1 MIMPLLFIL
10 NPVHFMVFFP
20 AKVRIPALLLSVLFL
35 CLPAYASNQTA
46 LVQLVEYVGAD
57 YINAVV
63 EGEIVSP
70 EEYAEMEEFTA
81 LLAEGVAQLPDA
93 DGKQDLQRQAEALQ
107 QAVTDKAGEPRIKT
121 LAQSIRATLVSVY
134 GIPVSPKAAP
144 DLDRAATLYQTQCA
158 ACHGPE
164 GRGDGPAGAAMEPA
178 PTDFTDQA
186 RYNGRSLLGLHTTIT
201 QGVDGT
207 GMAAY
212 GDTLSDEDRWALA
225 FYVGAKAVSD
235 KMAETG
241 KTAFNR
247 IPGMKTS
254 LSLDTLV
261 AQAPEDVLKE
271 QGEQAYAALGY
282 LRRQPSALFNQ
293 NRFIALSDARLKE
306 AGQAYANGDRQR
318 ARSAALSAYLD
329 GFEMIEQQL
338 AAVDGDLMRR
348 AETDFMAV
356 REAIDRNQGAER
368 VSERV
373 ATARTS
379 LAEAAE
385 ALSGDGL
392 SPAATFS
399 ASFFILFREGL
410 EALLVVAALL
420 TFTRKANATNAT
432 RHIHLG
438 WMAALLAGGLTW
450 YAANSLITFSG
461 ASREMTEGVAGV
473 VAALILF
480 YVGFWMHS
488 NSNSQK
494 WLGYIR
500 NKVDDALGS
509 GTVWVLTFVAFI
521 SVYREI
527 FETILFYQA
536 LWSQVTSATQ
546 AFLFYGIAAAVASLA
561 VVCVLFFRV
570 GMRLP
575 LSLFFR
581 VTSLV
586 LLVLSVVLLGRGI
599 AALQEAGV
607 LSAYYLG
614 VPTIE
619 WLGFFPTVQGVAA
632 QVLAVLLGVVLWLR
646 GNHRQEGR

>member
-1 MIMPLLFIL
+1 
-10 NPVHFMVFFP
+10 MVVALPKARF
-20 AKVRIPALLLSVLFL
+20 RALLIACLFL
-35 CLPAYASNQTA
+35 CLPAFANNQTA

-63 EGEIVSP
+63 DGDIVSP

-93 DGKQDLQRQAEALQ
+93 DGKQGLQDQADALQ
-107 QAVTDKAGEPRIKT
+107 QAVADKAGEPRIKE
-121 LAQSIRATLVSVY
+121 LAQSIRATLVTVY
-134 GIPVSPKAAP
+134 GIPVSPKSAP
-144 DLDRAATLYQTQCA
+144 DLARAAELYQSQCA
-158 ACHGPE
+158 ACHGAD

-178 PTDFTDQA
+178 PTDFTEVA

-212 GDTLSDEDRWALA
+212 GDTLSDEDRWSLA

-235 KMAETG
+235 GMAESG
-241 KTAFNR
+241 KLAFNQ
-247 IPGMKTS
+247 IPGMKSALT
-254 LSLDTLV
+254 LDTLV

-271 QGEQAYAALGY
+271 QGKQAHAALGY
-282 LRRQPSALFNQ
+282 LRREPSALFNE
-293 NRFIALSDARLKE
+293 NRFIALSDERLKE
-306 AGQAYANGDRQR
+306 AEQAYRDDDRQA
-318 ARSAALSAYLD
+318 ARTAALSAYLD
-329 GFEMIEQQL
+329 GFEMVEQQL
-338 AAVDGDLMRR
+338 AAVDGDLMRQ
-348 AETDFMAV
+348 AEADFMAV
-356 REAIDRNQGAER
+356 REAIDRSRETDI

-373 ATARTS
+373 ATARAS
-379 LAEAAE
+379 LSQAAD

-392 SPAATFS
+392 NPAATFS
-399 ASFFILFREGL
+399 SSFFILFREGL

-420 TFTRKANATNAT
+420 TFTRKANAVSAT

-438 WMAALLAGGLTW
+438 WIAALVAGGLTW

-473 VAALILF
+473 IAALILF

-536 LWSQVTSATQ
+536 LWSQVTASTQ
-546 AFLFYGIAAAVASLA
+546 SFLFYGIGAAVLALA
-561 VVCVLFFRV
+561 VVCFLFFRI
-570 GMRLP
+570 GMKLP

-607 LSAYYLG
+607 LHAYYLG

-619 WLGFFPTVQGVAA
+619 WLGFFPTVQGVVA
-632 QVLAVLLGVVLWLR
+632 QVAAVVLGVVLWLR
-646 GNHRQEGR
+646 GNRQT

>member
-1 MIMPLLFIL
+1 MTAVPALGRLAAVLTSLLF
-10 NPVHFMVFFP
+10 
-20 AKVRIPALLLSVLFL
+20 LS
-35 CLPAYASNQTA
+35 LPAFASNQTA

-63 EGEIVSP
+63 DGDIVSP
-70 EEYAEMEEFTA
+70 EEYAEMEEFTS

-93 DGKQDLQRQAEALQ
+93 DGKQGLQDQADALQ
-107 QAVTDKAGEPRIKT
+107 QAVVDKADEPRIKE
-121 LAQSIRATLVSVY
+121 LAQSIRATLVTVY
-134 GIPVSPKAAP
+134 GIPVSPKSAP
-144 DLDRAATLYQTQCA
+144 DLVRAGELYQAQCA
-158 ACHGPE
+158 ACHGAE
-164 GRGDGPAGAAMEPA
+164 GRGDGPAGVALEPA
-178 PTDFTDQA
+178 PTDFTEVA
-186 RYNGRSLLGLHTTIT
+186 RYDGRSLLGLHTTIT

-235 KMAETG
+235 DMAETG
-241 KTAFNR
+241 KAAFNQ
-247 IPGMKTS
+247 IPCMKTS
-254 LSLDTLV
+254 LTLDTLV

-282 LRRQPSALFNQ
+282 LRREPSALFNE
-293 NRFIALSDARLKE
+293 NRFIALSDERLKE
-306 AGQAYANGDRQR
+306 AEQAYRNNDRQAAR
-318 ARSAALSAYLD
+318 AAALSAYLD

-348 AETDFMAV
+348 AEADFMAV
-356 REAIDRNQGAER
+356 REAIDRSREADI

-373 ATARTS
+373 ATARAA
-379 LAEAAE
+379 LADAE
-385 ALSGDGL
+385 DALSGDGL

-420 TFTRKANATNAT
+420 TFTHKANAASAT

-438 WMAALLAGGLTW
+438 WTAALVAGGLTW
-450 YAANSLITFSG
+450 YVANSLITFSG

-488 NSNSQK
+488 NSHSQK

-509 GTVWVLTFVAFI
+509 GTVWVLTFVSFI

-536 LWSQVTSATQ
+536 LWSQVTAATQ
-546 AFLFYGIAAAVASLA
+546 SFLFYGIGAAVLALA
-561 VVCVLFFRV
+561 VVCFLFFRI
-570 GMRLP
+570 GMKLP

-607 LSAYYLG
+607 LNAYYLG

-619 WLGFFPTVQGVAA
+619 WLGFFPTVQGVLA
-632 QVLAVLLGVVLWLR
+632 QAVAVLLGVVLWVR
-646 GNHRQEGR
+646 GSKQQA

>member
-1 MIMPLLFIL
+1 MTAVPALGRLAAVLTSLLFL
-10 NPVHFMVFFP
+10 SL
-20 AKVRIPALLLSVLFL
+20 PAL
-35 CLPAYASNQTA
+35 ANNQTA

-63 EGEIVSP
+63 DGEIVSP

-81 LLAEGVAQLPDA
+81 LLAEGVVQLPDA
-93 DGKQDLQRQAEALQ
+93 DGKQGLQDQADALQ
-107 QAVTDKAGEPRIKT
+107 QAVIDKAAEPRIKE
-121 LAQSIRATLVSVY
+121 LAQSIRATLVTVY

-144 DLDRAATLYQTQCA
+144 DLERAAELYQTQCA
-158 ACHGPE
+158 ACHGAE

-178 PTDFTDQA
+178 PTDFTEVA

-212 GDTLSDEDRWALA
+212 GDTLSDKDRWALA

-235 KMAETG
+235 EMAETG
-241 KTAFNR
+241 KAAFNR

-254 LSLDTLV
+254 LTLDTLV

-282 LRRQPSALFNQ
+282 LRREPSALFNE
-293 NRFIALSDARLKE
+293 NRFIALSDERLKE
-306 AGQAYANGDRQR
+306 AELAYRNGDGQA

-348 AETDFMAV
+348 AEADFMAV
-356 REAIDRNQGAER
+356 REAIDRSHDADI

-373 ATARTS
+373 ATARAS
-379 LAEAAE
+379 LAEAAD

-420 TFTRKANATNAT
+420 TFTRKANAVSAT

-438 WMAALLAGGLTW
+438 WIAALVAGGLTW

-488 NSNSQK
+488 NSHSQK

-509 GTVWVLTFVAFI
+509 GTIWVLTFVSFI

-536 LWSQVTSATQ
+536 LWSQVTAATQ
-546 AFLFYGIAAAVASLA
+546 AFLFYGIGVAVAALA
-561 VVCVLFFRV
+561 LVCFLFFRI
-570 GMRLP
+570 GMTLP

-607 LSAYYLG
+607 LNAYYLG

-619 WLGFFPTVQGVAA
+619 WLGFFPTMQGVMA

-646 GNHRQEGR
+646 GNKQQA

>member
-1 MIMPLLFIL
+1 MIMPLLFIV

-35 CLPAYASNQTA
+35 CLPAFASNQTA

-63 EGEIVSP
+63 DGDIVSP

-81 LLAEGVAQLPDA
+81 LLAQGVAQLPAA
-93 DGKQDLQRQAEALQ
+93 DGKQDLQDKADALQ
-107 QAVTDKAGEPRIKT
+107 RAVIDKAVEPRIKELT
-121 LAQSIRATLVSVY
+121 QSIRATLVTVY

-144 DLDRAATLYQTQCA
+144 DLERAAELYQTQCA
-158 ACHGPE
+158 ACHGAE
-164 GRGDGPAGAAMEPA
+164 GRGDG
-178 PTDFTDQA
+178 
-186 RYNGRSLLGLHTTIT
+186 
-201 QGVDGT
+201 
-207 GMAAY
+207 
-212 GDTLSDEDRWALA
+212 
-225 FYVGAKAVSD
+225 
-235 KMAETG
+235 
-241 KTAFNR
+241 
-247 IPGMKTS
+247 
-254 LSLDTLV
+254 
-261 AQAPEDVLKE
+261 
-271 QGEQAYAALGY
+271 
-282 LRRQPSALFNQ
+282 
-293 NRFIALSDARLKE
+293 
-306 AGQAYANGDRQR
+306 
-318 ARSAALSAYLD
+318 LSAYLD

-338 AAVDGDLMRR
+338 AAVDGDLMRV
-348 AETDFMAV
+348 AEADFMAV

-420 TFTRKANATNAT
+420 TFTRKANAVSAT

-438 WMAALLAGGLTW
+438 WIAALVAGGLTW
-450 YAANSLITFSG
+450 YAANSLVTFSG

-494 WLGYIR
+494 WMGYIR
-500 NKVDDALGS
+500 SKVDDALGS

-646 GNHRQEGR
+646 GNHRQQGR

>member
-1 MIMPLLFIL
+1 MTAVPALGRLAAVLTSLLFL
-10 NPVHFMVFFP
+10 SL
-20 AKVRIPALLLSVLFL
+20 PAL
-35 CLPAYASNQTA
+35 ANNQTA

-63 EGEIVSP
+63 DGEIVSP

-81 LLAEGVAQLPDA
+81 LLAEGVVQLPDA
-93 DGKQDLQRQAEALQ
+93 DGKQGLQDQADALQ
-107 QAVTDKAGEPRIKT
+107 QAVIDKAAEPRIKE
-121 LAQSIRATLVSVY
+121 LAQSIRATLVTVY

-144 DLDRAATLYQTQCA
+144 DLERAAELYQTQCA
-158 ACHGPE
+158 ACHGAE

-178 PTDFTDQA
+178 PTDFTEVA

-212 GDTLSDEDRWALA
+212 GDTLSDKDRWALA

-235 KMAETG
+235 EMAETG
-241 KTAFNR
+241 KAAFNR
-247 IPGMKTS
+247 IPGMKAS
-254 LSLDTLV
+254 LTLDTLV

-282 LRRQPSALFNQ
+282 LRREPSALFNE
-293 NRFIALSDARLKE
+293 NRFIALSDERLKE
-306 AGQAYANGDRQR
+306 AGLAYRNGDGQA

-348 AETDFMAV
+348 AEADFMAV
-356 REAIDRNQGAER
+356 REAIDRSHEADI

-373 ATARTS
+373 ATARAS
-379 LAEAAE
+379 LAEAAD

-420 TFTRKANATNAT
+420 TFTRKANAVSAT

-438 WMAALLAGGLTW
+438 WIAALVAGGLTW

-488 NSNSQK
+488 NSHSQK

-509 GTVWVLTFVAFI
+509 GTIWVLTFVSFI

-536 LWSQVTSATQ
+536 LWSQVTTATQ
-546 AFLFYGIAAAVASLA
+546 AFLFYGIGAAVAALA
-561 VVCVLFFRV
+561 LVCFLFFRI
-570 GMRLP
+570 GMKLP

-607 LSAYYLG
+607 LNAYYLG

-619 WLGFFPTVQGVAA
+619 WLGFFPTMQGVVA

-646 GNHRQEGR
+646 GNKQQA

>member
-1 MIMPLLFIL
+1 MAAVPIPVRLAAVLISIFFL
-10 NPVHFMVFFP
+10 NSP
-20 AKVRIPALLLSVLFL
+20 AF
-35 CLPAYASNQTA
+35 ASNQTA

-63 EGEIVSP
+63 DGDIVSP

-81 LLAEGVAQLPDA
+81 LLAQGVAQLPAA
-93 DGKQDLQRQAEALQ
+93 DGKQDLQDKADALQRAVIDKAAEA
-107 QAVTDKAGEPRIKT
+107 RIKELT
-121 LAQSIRATLVSVY
+121 QSIRATLVTVY

-144 DLDRAATLYQTQCA
+144 DLERAAELYQTQCA
-158 ACHGPE
+158 ACHGAE
-164 GRGDGPAGAAMEPA
+164 GRGDGPAGAALEPA
-178 PTDFTDQA
+178 PTNFTEVT

-207 GMAAY
+207 GMGAY
-212 GDTLSDEDRWALA
+212 SDTLSDKDRWALA
-225 FYVGAKAVSD
+225 FFVGAKAVSD
-235 KMAETG
+235 EMAETG
-241 KTAFNR
+241 KTAFNQ

-254 LSLDTLV
+254 LTLDTLV

-282 LRRQPSALFNQ
+282 LRREPSALFNK
-293 NRFIALSDARLKE
+293 NRYIALSDERLQE
-306 AGQAYANGDRQR
+306 AESAYRSGDRQAAR
-318 ARSAALSAYLD
+318 AAALSAYLD

-338 AAVDGDLMRR
+338 AAVDGDLMRL
-348 AETDFMAV
+348 AEADFMAV
-356 REAIDRNQGAER
+356 REAIDRNRAADT

-373 ATARTS
+373 TAARAS
-379 LAEAAE
+379 LSKAAD

-420 TFTRKANATNAT
+420 TFTRKANAVSAT

-438 WMAALLAGGLTW
+438 WIAALLAGGLTW

-494 WLGYIR
+494 WMGYIR
-500 NKVDDALGS
+500 SKVDDALGS

-536 LWSQVTSATQ
+536 LWSQVTMVTQ
-546 AFLFYGIAAAVASLA
+546 AFLFYGIAAAVLGLA
-561 VVCVLFFRV
+561 VVCFLFFRI
-570 GMRLP
+570 GMKLP
-575 LSLFFR
+575 LGLFFR

-607 LSAYYLG
+607 LSAFYLG

-619 WLGFFPTVQGVAA
+619 WLGVFPTLQGVVA
-632 QVLAVLLGVVLWLR
+632 QMIAVILGVVLWLR
-646 GNHRQEGR
+646 GSRQQA

>member
-1 MIMPLLFIL
+1 MTAVPIPGRFAAIL
-10 NPVHFMVFFP
+10 ISIFF
-20 AKVRIPALLLSVLFL
+20 LN
-35 CLPAYASNQTA
+35 LPAFASNQTA

-63 EGEIVSP
+63 DGDIVSP
-70 EEYAEMEEFTA
+70 AEYAEMEEFTA
-81 LLAEGVAQLPDA
+81 LLAQGVAQLPDA
-93 DGKQDLQRQAEALQ
+93 DGKQGLQDQADALQ
-107 QAVTDKAGEPRIKT
+107 QAVIDKAAEPRIKE
-121 LAQSIRATLVSVY
+121 LAQSIRATLVTVY

-144 DLDRAATLYQTQCA
+144 DLARAAELYQTQCA
-158 ACHGPE
+158 ACHGDQ
-164 GRGDGPAGAAMEPA
+164 GRGDGPAGAALEPA
-178 PTDFTDQA
+178 PTDFTEVA

-235 KMAETG
+235 EMAETG
-241 KTAFNR
+241 KAAFNQ
-247 IPGMKTS
+247 IPGMRTS
-254 LSLDTLV
+254 LTLDTLV

-282 LRRQPSALFNQ
+282 LRREPSALFNK
-293 NRFIALSDARLKE
+293 NRFIALSDERLQE
-306 AGQAYANGDRQR
+306 AESAYRNGDRQ
-318 ARSAALSAYLD
+318 ASQAAALSAYLD

-338 AAVDGDLMRR
+338 AAVDSDLMRL
-348 AETDFMAV
+348 AEADFMAV
-356 REAIDRNQGAER
+356 REAIDRNRGSDT

-373 ATARTS
+373 TAARAS
-379 LAEAAE
+379 LSKAAD

-420 TFTRKANATNAT
+420 TFTRKANAVSAT

-438 WMAALLAGGLTW
+438 WIGALVAGGLTW

-500 NKVDDALGS
+500 SKVDDALGS
-509 GTVWVLTFVAFI
+509 GTIWVLTFVSFI

-536 LWSQVTSATQ
+536 LWSQVTTATQ
-546 AFLFYGIAAAVASLA
+546 AFLFYGIGAAVAALA
-561 VVCVLFFRV
+561 VVCLLFFRI

-619 WLGFFPTVQGVAA
+619 WLGFFPTVQGVTA
-632 QVLAVLLGVVLWLR
+632 QVIAVLLGVLLWLR
-646 GNHRQEGR
+646 GRQPA

>member
-1 MIMPLLFIL
+1 MVVAPPKARFRVLLI
-10 NPVHFMVFFP
+10 VC
-20 AKVRIPALLLSVLFL
+20 LFL
-35 CLPAYASNQTA
+35 CLPAFANNQTA

-63 EGEIVSP
+63 DGDIVSP
-70 EEYAEMEEFTA
+70 EEYAEMQEFTA

-93 DGKQDLQRQAEALQ
+93 DGKQGLQGQADALQ
-107 QAVTDKAGEPRIKT
+107 QAVADKAGEPRIKE
-121 LAQSIRATLVSVY
+121 LAQSIRATLVTVY
-134 GIPVSPKAAP
+134 GIPVSPKSAP
-144 DLDRAATLYQTQCA
+144 DLARAAELYQSQCA
-158 ACHGPE
+158 ACHGAE
-164 GRGDGPAGAAMEPA
+164 GRGDGPAGAALEPA
-178 PTDFTDQA
+178 PTDFTEVA

-212 GDTLSDEDRWALA
+212 GDTLSEKDRWALA

-235 KMAETG
+235 EMADTG
-241 KTAFNR
+241 RAAFNQ

-254 LSLDTLV
+254 LTLDTLV

-271 QGEQAYAALGY
+271 QGEQAHAALGY
-282 LRRQPSALFNQ
+282 LRREPSALFNE
-293 NRFIALSDARLKE
+293 NRFIALSDERLKDAE
-306 AGQAYANGDRQR
+306 QAYRNGDRQAAR
-318 ARSAALSAYLD
+318 AAALSAYLD

-348 AETDFMAV
+348 AEADFMAV
-356 REAIDRNQGAER
+356 REAIDRSRETDI

-373 ATARTS
+373 ATARSS
-379 LAEAAE
+379 LADAE
-385 ALSGDGL
+385 DALSGDGL

-420 TFTRKANATNAT
+420 TFTRKANATSAT

-438 WMAALLAGGLTW
+438 WIAALVAGGLTW

-488 NSNSQK
+488 NSHSQK

-509 GTVWVLTFVAFI
+509 GTVWVLTFVSFI

-536 LWSQVTSATQ
+536 LWSQVTAATQ
-546 AFLFYGIAAAVASLA
+546 PFLFYGIGAAVLALA
-561 VVCVLFFRV
+561 VVCFLFFRI
-570 GMRLP
+570 GMKLP

-607 LSAYYLG
+607 LNAYYLG

-619 WLGFFPTVQGVAA
+619 WLGFFPTVQGVLA
-632 QVLAVLLGVVLWLR
+632 QAVAVLLGVVLWVR
-646 GNHRQEGR
+646 GSKQQA

>member
-1 MIMPLLFIL
+1 
-10 NPVHFMVFFP
+10 MVDVA
-20 AKVRIPALLLSVLFL
+20 AKARFSALLITLFSF
-35 CLPAYASNQTA
+35 CLPAFANNQTA

-63 EGEIVSP
+63 DGDIVSP

-81 LLAEGVAQLPDA
+81 LLAQGVAQLPAA
-93 DGKQDLQRQAEALQ
+93 DGKQDLQDKADALQ
-107 QAVTDKAGEPRIKT
+107 QAVIAKATEPRIKA
-121 LAQSIRATLVSVY
+121 LAQSIRATLVTVY
-134 GIPVSPKAAP
+134 GIPVSPKVAP
-144 DLDRAATLYQTQCA
+144 DLERAADLYQTQCA
-158 ACHGPE
+158 ACHGE
-164 GRGDGPAGAAMEPA
+164 QGRGDGPAGAALEPA
-178 PTDFTDQA
+178 PTDFTA
-186 RYNGRSLLGLHTTIT
+186 VSRYNGRSLLGLHTTIT

-212 GDTLSDEDRWALA
+212 SDTLSDKDRWALA
-225 FYVGAKAVSD
+225 FFVGAKAVSD
-235 KMAETG
+235 EMAENG
-241 KTAFNR
+241 KAAFNR
-247 IPGMKTS
+247 TPGMQTS
-254 LSLDTLV
+254 LTLDTLV

-282 LRRQPSALFNQ
+282 LRREPSALFNE
-293 NRFIALSDARLKE
+293 NRFIALSDERLQE
-306 AGQAYANGDRQR
+306 AEQEYRSGDHQA

-348 AETDFMAV
+348 AEADFMAV
-356 REAIDRNQGAER
+356 REAIDRRHEADI
-368 VSERV
+368 VSERA
-373 ATARTS
+373 ATARAS
-379 LAEAAE
+379 LAAAAD

-420 TFTRKANATNAT
+420 TFTRKANAASAT

-438 WMAALLAGGLTW
+438 WVAALLAGGLTW

-488 NSNSQK
+488 NSHSQK

-509 GTVWVLTFVAFI
+509 GTIWVLAFVSFI

-536 LWSQVTSATQ
+536 LWSQVTTATQ
-546 AFLFYGIAAAVASLA
+546 AFVFYGIGAAVTALA
-561 VVCVLFFRV
+561 VVCFLFFRI

-575 LSLFFR
+575 LGLFFR

-607 LSAYYLG
+607 LDAYYLG

-619 WLGFFPTVQGVAA
+619 WLGFFPTVQGVTA
-632 QVLAVLLGVVLWLR
+632 QGMAVLLAVLLWLR
-646 GNHRQEGR
+646 GSKPA

>member
-1 MIMPLLFIL
+1 MTAVPALGRLAAVLTSLLFL
-10 NPVHFMVFFP
+10 SL
-20 AKVRIPALLLSVLFL
+20 PAL
-35 CLPAYASNQTA
+35 ANNQTA

-63 EGEIVSP
+63 DGEIVSP

-81 LLAEGVAQLPDA
+81 LLAEGVVQLPDA
-93 DGKQDLQRQAEALQ
+93 DGKQGLQDQADALQ
-107 QAVTDKAGEPRIKT
+107 QAVIDKAAEPRIKE
-121 LAQSIRATLVSVY
+121 LAQSIRATLVTVY

-144 DLDRAATLYQTQCA
+144 DLERAAELYQTQCA
-158 ACHGPE
+158 ACHGAE

-178 PTDFTDQA
+178 PTDFTEVA

-212 GDTLSDEDRWALA
+212 GDTLSDKDRWALA

-235 KMAETG
+235 EMAETG
-241 KTAFNR
+241 KAAFNR

-254 LSLDTLV
+254 LTLDTLV
-261 AQAPEDVLKE
+261 AQAPEDALKE

-282 LRRQPSALFNQ
+282 LRREPSALFNE
-293 NRFIALSDARLKE
+293 NRFIALSDERLKE
-306 AGQAYANGDRQR
+306 AELAYRNGDGQA

-348 AETDFMAV
+348 AEADFMAV
-356 REAIDRNQGAER
+356 REAIDRSHDADI

-373 ATARTS
+373 ATARAS
-379 LAEAAE
+379 LAEAAD

-420 TFTRKANATNAT
+420 TFTRKANAVSAT

-438 WMAALLAGGLTW
+438 WIAALVAGGLTW

-480 YVGFWMHS
+480 YVGFWMHN
-488 NSNSQK
+488 NSHSQK

-509 GTVWVLTFVAFI
+509 GTIWVLTFVSFI

-536 LWSQVTSATQ
+536 LWSQVTAATQ
-546 AFLFYGIAAAVASLA
+546 AFLFYGIGVAVAALA
-561 VVCVLFFRV
+561 LVCFLFFRI
-570 GMRLP
+570 GMTLP

-607 LSAYYLG
+607 LNAYYLG

-619 WLGFFPTVQGVAA
+619 WLGFFPTMQGVMA

-646 GNHRQEGR
+646 GNKQQA

>member
-1 MIMPLLFIL
+1 
-10 NPVHFMVFFP
+10 
-20 AKVRIPALLLSVLFL
+20 
-35 CLPAYASNQTA
+35 
-46 LVQLVEYVGAD
+46 
-57 YINAVV
+57 VV
-63 EGEIVSP
+63 DGDIVSP

-81 LLAEGVAQLPDA
+81 LLAQGVAQLPAA
-93 DGKQDLQRQAEALQ
+93 DGKQDLQDKANALQ
-107 QAVTDKAGEPRIKT
+107 RAVIDKAVEPRIKELT
-121 LAQSIRATLVSVY
+121 QSIRATLVTVY

-144 DLDRAATLYQTQCA
+144 DLERAAELYQTQCV
-158 ACHGPE
+158 ACHGAE
-164 GRGDGPAGAAMEPA
+164 GRGDGPAGAALEPA
-178 PTDFTDQA
+178 PTNFTEVT

-207 GMAAY
+207 GMGAY
-212 GDTLSDEDRWALA
+212 SDTLSDKDRWALA
-225 FYVGAKAVSD
+225 FFVGAKAVSD
-235 KMAETG
+235 EMAETG
-241 KTAFNR
+241 KTAFNQ

-254 LSLDTLV
+254 LTLDTLV

-282 LRRQPSALFNQ
+282 LRREPSALFNK
-293 NRFIALSDARLKE
+293 NRYIALSDERLQE
-306 AGQAYANGDRQR
+306 AESAYRSGDRQAAR
-318 ARSAALSAYLD
+318 AAALSAYLD

-338 AAVDGDLMRR
+338 AAVDGDLMRV
-348 AETDFMAV
+348 AEADFMAV
-356 REAIDRNQGAER
+356 REAIDRNRAADT

-373 ATARTS
+373 TAARAS
-379 LAEAAE
+379 LSKAAD

-420 TFTRKANATNAT
+420 TFTRKANAVSAT

-438 WMAALLAGGLTW
+438 WIAALVAGGLTW
-450 YAANSLITFSG
+450 YAANSLVTFSG

-494 WLGYIR
+494 WMGYIR
-500 NKVDDALGS
+500 SKVDDALGS

-536 LWSQVTSATQ
+536 LWSQVTMVTQ
-546 AFLFYGIAAAVASLA
+546 AFLFYGIAAAVLGLA
-561 VVCVLFFRV
+561 VVCFLFFHI
-570 GMRLP
+570 GMKLP
-575 LSLFFR
+575 LGLFFR

-607 LSAYYLG
+607 LSAFYLG

-619 WLGFFPTVQGVAA
+619 WLGVFPTLQGVVA
-632 QVLAVLLGVVLWLR
+632 QMIAVILGVVLWLR
-646 GNHRQEGR
+646 GSRQQA

>member
-1 MIMPLLFIL
+1 MTA
-10 NPVHFMVFFP
+10 VP
-20 AKVRIPALLLSVLFL
+20 APGRLAAVLTSLIFL
-35 CLPAYASNQTA
+35 CLPAFASNQTA

-57 YINAVV
+57 YINAV
-63 EGEIVSP
+63 EGGVIVSP
-70 EEYAEMEEFTA
+70 EEYAEMEEFTS

-93 DGKQDLQRQAEALQ
+93 EGKQGLQDQAEALQ

-121 LAQSIRATLVSVY
+121 LAQSIRATLVTVY
-134 GIPVSPKAAP
+134 GIPVSPKVVP
-144 DLDRAATLYQTQCA
+144 DLERAAELYQNQCA
-158 ACHGPE
+158 ACHGAE

-178 PTDFTDQA
+178 PTDFTEVA

-212 GDTLSDEDRWALA
+212 GDTLRDEDRWALA

-235 KMAETG
+235 EMAETG
-241 KTAFNR
+241 KAAFNT

-254 LSLDTLV
+254 LTLDTLV

-282 LRRQPSALFNQ
+282 LRREPSALFNE
-293 NRFIALSDARLKE
+293 NRFIALSDERLKE
-306 AGQAYANGDRQR
+306 AGLAYRNGDRQA

-348 AETDFMAV
+348 AEADFMAV
-356 REAIDRNQGAER
+356 REAIDRSHEADI

-373 ATARTS
+373 ATARAS
-379 LAEAAE
+379 LAEATD

-420 TFTRKANATNAT
+420 TFTRKANAISAT

-438 WMAALLAGGLTW
+438 WIAALVAGGLTW
-450 YAANSLITFSG
+450 YAASSLITFSG

-488 NSNSQK
+488 NSHSQK

-509 GTVWVLTFVAFI
+509 GTIWVLTFVSFI

-536 LWSQVTSATQ
+536 LWSQVTAATQ
-546 AFLFYGIAAAVASLA
+546 AFLFYGIGAAVAALA
-561 VVCVLFFRV
+561 VVCFLFFRI
-570 GMRLP
+570 GMKLP

-607 LSAYYLG
+607 LNAYYLG

-619 WLGFFPTVQGVAA
+619 WLGFFPTVQGVLA
-632 QVLAVLLGVVLWLR
+632 QAVAVVLGVVLWVR
-646 GNHRQEGR
+646 GSKQQA